1 MERIWKLP
9 LCHCFWS
16 MLNQYTHRWKVRVVE
31 FEAEDRSNWY
41 CLVRSGCTGYSL
53 IGWRGYTGP
62 GGLHQ
67 LHRARLVKGAAT
79 RWNGQTDPPLAPRQ
93 ATSRNG
99 PAGKCWQISE
109 GKQSGQIHVDKE
121 AFLGQWQFIRHSNWF
136 QSIIWPADIA
146 NVETHGV
153 VIIHSVMSF
162 LILLNLDNQTKE
174 SV

>member
-121 AFLGQWQFIRHSNWF
+121 ANGSSSVTQIDSNLSFGLLIF
-136 QSIIWPADIA
+136 Q
-146 NVETHGV
+146 
-153 VIIHSVMSF
+153 MSK
-162 LILLNLDNQTKE
+162 LMGLL
-174 SV
+174 

>member
-1 MERIWKLP
+1 M
-9 LCHCFWS
+9 
-16 MLNQYTHRWKVRVVE
+16 Q
-31 FEAEDRSNWY
+31 FEAEDRSTWY

-121 AFLGQWQFIRHSNWF
+121 ANGPSSVTQIDSNLSFGLLIF
-136 QSIIWPADIA
+136 Q
-146 NVETHGV
+146 
-153 VIIHSVMSF
+153 MSK
-162 LILLNLDNQTKE
+162 LMGLL
-174 SV
+174 